1 MGDTRHILVAT
12 DLTDRSACALERG
25 IQLCR
30 DAHVPRLTLLHVVGQ
45 GLPSSIADSQRSNAE
60 AFLKN
65 QLLQAGR
72 PETSTAAA
80 VCTGDP
86 FSTIIG
92 EAMTRAADLVVIGQP
107 AKHRYSEIF
116 TGTTA
121 ERVIRFADRPVL
133 MARHSPKGPYRRVLA
148 AFDGSEG
155 AVRALRAALTI
166 APAAE
171 FQIVHAWW
179 PPHVALGE
187 IDAAKQ
193 ALADENKQLQL
204 LIKDAVEEAVHGSRS
219 QGSNVNVDL
228 IENNPYT
235 ALSNQCSWADLL
247 VMGTHS
253 KGRLASTVS
262 IGRLA
267 QHLLVE
273 SSCDVL
279 TSRP

>member
-1 MGDTRHILVAT
+1 MGDTRHILIAT
-12 DLTDRSACALERG
+12 DLTDRSARALERG
-25 IQLCR
+25 LQLCR
-30 DAHVPRLTLLHVVGQ
+30 DSHVPRLTLLHVVAQ
-45 GLPSSIADSQRSNAE
+45 GLPSSIAESQRSDAE
-60 AFLKN
+60 TFLKK
-65 QLLQAGR
+65 QVLQAR
-72 PETSTAAA
+72 VPETSAAAA
-80 VCTGDP
+80 VCTGAP

-107 AKHRYSEIF
+107 AKHRYTQIF
-116 TGTTA
+116 IGTTA

-155 AVRALRAALTI
+155 AARALRTALTI

-171 FQIVHAWW
+171 FQIVHVSW
-179 PPHVALGE
+179 PPRVALGE

-193 ALADENKQLQL
+193 AIADENKRLQL
-204 LIKDAVEEAVHGSRS
+204 LIKDAVEKAVHGSPS
-219 QGSNVNVDL
+219 QGSNVNIDL
-228 IENNPYT
+228 IEDNPYT
-235 ALSNQCSWADLL
+235 ALSNRCSWADLL